1 MSRRRSPRHAATWAF
16 PLRDRWQGDTQHVSS
31 DEAVPLPGVPPGA
44 SAEPAYRFLSRHQA
58 AVLDAATGRLNPGPQ
73 DDPHERHVSVF
84 VDCLLSVFRVAPGG
98 LYAVGSLRQRVAE
111 LRSQYCSGIALLDEV
126 AGGDFTAVPPLR
138 QQLILAQGQLAA
150 FAGLLFG
157 HIIEAMGH
165 TEPEGADLRSR

>member
-1 MSRRRSPRHAATWAF
+1 VA
-16 PLRDRWQGDTQHVSS
+16 S
-31 DEAVPLPGVPPGA
+31 DEAVPLPGLPPGA

-58 AVLDAATGRLNPGPQ
+58 AVIDAAARRLDP
-73 DDPHERHVSVF
+73 DPHELHVTVF
-84 VDCLLSVFRVAPGG
+84 VDRLLSVFRVAPGG

-111 LRSQYCSGIALLDEV
+111 LRSQYCSGIALLDEL

-157 HIIEAMGH
+157 HIVEAMGH

>member
-1 MSRRRSPRHAATWAF
+1 MA
-16 PLRDRWQGDTQHVSS
+16 S
-31 DEAVPLPGVPPGA
+31 DEAVPLPGLPPGA

-58 AVLDAATGRLNPGPQ
+58 AVIDAAARRLDP
-73 DDPHERHVSVF
+73 DPHELHVTVF
-84 VDCLLSVFRVAPGG
+84 VDRLLSVFRVAPGG

-111 LRSQYCSGIALLDEV
+111 LRSQYCSGIALLDEL

-157 HIIEAMGH
+157 HIVEAMGH

>member
-1 MSRRRSPRHAATWAF
+1 MA
-16 PLRDRWQGDTQHVSS
+16 S
-31 DEAVPLPGVPPGA
+31 DEAVPLLGVAPGA

-58 AVLDAATGRLNPGPQ
+58 AVLDAATRRLDP
-73 DDPHERHVSVF
+73 DPHDFHVTVF
-84 VDCLLSVFRVAPGG
+84 VDRLLSVFRVAPGG

-111 LRSQYCSGIALLDEV
+111 LRSQYCSGIALLDEL

-157 HIIEAMGH
+157 HIVEAMGH
-165 TEPEGADLRSR
+165 TEP

>member
-1 MSRRRSPRHAATWAF
+1 MA
-16 PLRDRWQGDTQHVSS
+16 S
-31 DEAVPLPGVPPGA
+31 DEAVPLPGVLPGA

-58 AVLDAATGRLNPGPQ
+58 AVLDAAARRLGPDAQ
-73 DDPHERHVSVF
+73 DDPHELHVADF
-84 VDCLLSVFRVAPGG
+84 VDSLLSVFRVAPDG
-98 LYAVGSLRQRVAE
+98 LHAVGSLHQRVAE
-111 LRSQYCSGIALLDEV
+111 LRNQYCSGIALLDDL

-150 FAGLLFG
+150 FEGLLFG

>member
-1 MSRRRSPRHAATWAF
+1 VA
-16 PLRDRWQGDTQHVSS
+16 S
-31 DEAVPLPGVPPGA
+31 DEAVPLPGLPPGA

-58 AVLDAATGRLNPGPQ
+58 AVLDAAARRLDP
-73 DDPHERHVSVF
+73 DPHELHVTVF
-84 VDCLLSVFRVAPGG
+84 VDRLLSVFRVAPGG

-111 LRSQYCSGIALLDEV
+111 LRSQYCSGIALLDEL

-157 HIIEAMGH
+157 HIVEAMGH

>member
-1 MSRRRSPRHAATWAF
+1 MT
-16 PLRDRWQGDTQHVSS
+16 
-31 DEAVPLPGVPPGA
+31 
-44 SAEPAYRFLSRHQA
+44 
-58 AVLDAATGRLNPGPQ
+58 
-73 DDPHERHVSVF
+73 VF
-84 VDCLLSVFRVAPGG
+84 VDCLLSVFRVAPGR

-111 LRSQYCSGIALLDEV
+111 LRSQYCSGIALLDEL

>member
-1 MSRRRSPRHAATWAF
+1 VA
-16 PLRDRWQGDTQHVSS
+16 S

-44 SAEPAYRFLSRHQA
+44 SAEPVYRFLSRHQA
-58 AVLDAATGRLNPGPQ
+58 AVLDAATRRLNP
-73 DDPHERHVSVF
+73 DPHELHVTVF

-98 LYAVGSLRQRVAE
+98 LHAVGSLRQRVAD
-111 LRSQYCSGIALLDEV
+111 LRNQYCSGIALLDEL

-157 HIIEAMGH
+157 HIVEAMGH
-165 TEPEGADLRSR
+165 TEPEGVDLRSR

>member
-1 MSRRRSPRHAATWAF
+1 VA
-16 PLRDRWQGDTQHVSS
+16 S
-31 DEAVPLPGVPPGA
+31 DEAVPLPGEALGA

-58 AVLDAATGRLNPGPQ
+58 AVLDAATRRLDPDPQ
-73 DDPHERHVSVF
+73 DDLHVTVF
-84 VDCLLSVFRVAPGG
+84 VDRLLSVFRVAPGG

-111 LRSQYCSGIALLDEV
+111 LRRQYCSGIALLDEL

-165 TEPEGADLRSR
+165 TEAGGADLRSR

>member
-1 MSRRRSPRHAATWAF
+1 MTWAF
-16 PLRDRWQGDTQHVSS
+16 PGPKCLPRDTGTVAS
-31 DEAVPLPGVPPGA
+31 DEAVPLPGVAPGA

-58 AVLDAATGRLNPGPQ
+58 AVLDAVARRLDPDPQ
-73 DDPHERHVSVF
+73 DELHVTAF
-84 VDCLLSVFRVAPGG
+84 VDRLLSVFRVAPGG

-111 LRSQYCSGIALLDEV
+111 LRNQYCSGIALLDEL

-138 QQLILAQGQLAA
+138 QHLILAQGQLAA

-165 TEPEGADLRSR
+165 TEPDGEGFRSR

>member
-1 MSRRRSPRHAATWAF
+1 MTWAF
-16 PLRDRWQGDTQHVSS
+16 TEPEYFGRHTRYVAS
-31 DEAVPLPGVPPGA
+31 DEAVPLPGIPPGA

-58 AVLDAATGRLNPGPQ
+58 AVLDAATRRLDPDP
-73 DDPHERHVSVF
+73 DPHELRVAVF
-84 VDCLLSVFRVAPGG
+84 VDCLLSVFRVPPGG

-111 LRSQYCSGIALLDEV
+111 LRSQYCSGIALLDEL

-157 HIIEAMGH
+157 HIVEAMGH
-165 TEPEGADLRSR
+165 TGPEGADLRSR

>member
-1 MSRRRSPRHAATWAF
+1 MA
-16 PLRDRWQGDTQHVSS
+16 S
-31 DEAVPLPGVPPGA
+31 DEAVPLLGVPPGA

-58 AVLDAATGRLNPGPQ
+58 AVLDAATRRLDPDPQ
-73 DDPHERHVSVF
+73 DDPHELHVTVF

-111 LRSQYCSGIALLDEV
+111 LRSQYCSGIALLDEL